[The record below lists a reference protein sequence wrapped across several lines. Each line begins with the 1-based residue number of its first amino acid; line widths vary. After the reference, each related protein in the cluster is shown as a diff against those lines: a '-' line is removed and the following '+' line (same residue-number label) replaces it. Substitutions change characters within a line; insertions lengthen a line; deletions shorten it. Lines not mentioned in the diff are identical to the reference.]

1 MAIVVWECRGALWRW
16 GFSGGR
22 SRGKF
27 ARTRAPTVWVT
38 FVFQNFSGRD
48 LPSRLHR
55 PEELSYRNMDKYM
68 YGRKFPL
75 THLGDR
81 ASLLLLRRDLQSTLI
96 VGSAV

>member
-1 MAIVVWECRGALWRW
+1 MWECRGALWRW

-27 ARTRAPTVWVT
+27 ARTREPTVWVT
-38 FVFQNFSGRD
+38 FVLQNFSGRD

-55 PEELSYRNMDKYM
+55 PEESNCSRMNKEV
-68 YGRKFPL
+68 YGDKFPL

>member
-1 MAIVVWECRGALWRW
+1 
-16 GFSGGR
+16 
-22 SRGKF
+22 
-27 ARTRAPTVWVT
+27 VT
-38 FVFQNFSGRD
+38 FVLQNFSGRD

-55 PEELSYRNMDKYM
+55 PEESH
-68 YGRKFPL
+68 YGLMKKVEYGKKFPL